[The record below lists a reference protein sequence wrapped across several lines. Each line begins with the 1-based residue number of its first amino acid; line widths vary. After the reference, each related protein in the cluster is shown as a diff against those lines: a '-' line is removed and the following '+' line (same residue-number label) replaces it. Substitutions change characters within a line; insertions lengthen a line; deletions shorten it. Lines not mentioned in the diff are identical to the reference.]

1 MRRQQKNV
9 IIHSAGKQMD
19 AQQRP
24 MFKVKSISSFFS
36 EMLLHLRFTPA
47 LSIFM
52 EKSYGKLLR
61 DSLHWRAIHNRERGS
76 QAAMAVHQ
84 CLERLLQCGHF
95 NSGPNPDSLDHI
107 VGSAL
112 RRQLMEKPQTLLAIR
127 EWEFG
132 WCWWS
137 RSRGLLLVFVC

>member
-9 IIHSAGKQMD
+9 IIRIAGKQMD
-19 AQQRP
+19 AQQRS

-36 EMLLHLRFTPA
+36 EALLHLRFTPP
-47 LSIFM
+47 LSILV
-52 EKSYGKLLR
+52 EESYGKLIA
-61 DSLHWRAIHNRERGS
+61 DSLHRTAIHGHERGS
-76 QAAMAVHQ
+76 QAAMAVQQ
-84 CLERLLQCGHF
+84 CLKRLLQGGHI
-95 NSGPNPDSLDHI
+95 NSGPNPDSLRHV